1 MFIRK
6 EAGNMKPL
14 TNTLLTMALAA
25 ALCASAASATATE
38 PGVSITVYNSDMAL
52 VKDARPMDIRSGVHE
67 IAFPDVAQRIDPTS
81 VHFKVIEGPAA
92 SVWEQNYRF
101 DLASSS
107 KILEK
112 YLDMEIDVIGE
123 QADLFTGKLVSVDGS
138 SIVLDQGRGSGPVV
152 TLNREK
158 VSYIRFPSLPSGLIS
173 KPSLVWRIGAEQS
186 GERLVEVT
194 YMTSSINWHAEYVGI
209 IDADDERVDLAAWVS
224 IDNRSGASYE
234 DAQLDLVAGDVHRVQ
249 EQRMPRGMGLEAD
262 MVTMAKSAPEF
273 AEEQLFEY
281 YLYKLDTPATVAD
294 REIKQLTFFPSTTVD
309 VEKVLEFDYHRGSD
323 VRVLL
328 EFENSEEGGLGRAL
342 PAGKVRMYKEDSVAD
357 LQFIGEDRID
367 HTPKDEDVQLYLG
380 NAFDVKAE
388 RITMDSRKITN
399 RIHEEDYEIS
409 IRNHKDEAIVLRIV
423 EHPYGFWTVTRT
435 STEFEKVEANRI
447 EFDVPVEKDGEV
459 VVTYTVRYEH

>member
-1 MFIRK
+1 
-6 EAGNMKPL
+6 MKTFVCAL
-14 TNTLLTMALAA
+14 TAVVL
-25 ALCASAASATATE
+25 AASALGAAE

-52 VKDARPMDIRSGVHE
+52 VKDVRPVDIRSGVHE
-67 IAFPDVAQRIDPTS
+67 LRFPDVAQRIDATS
-81 VHFKVIEGPAA
+81 VHFKVLEGPDA

-112 YLDMEIDVIGE
+112 YLEMEIDVIGE
-123 QADLFTGKLVSVDGS
+123 QADLFTGKLVSFDGS
-138 SIVLDQGRGSGPVV
+138 SIVLDQGRGAGPVV

-173 KPSLVWRIGAEQS
+173 KPSLVWKIGAEQS

-194 YMTSSINWHAEYVGI
+194 YMTSSINWHAEYVGV
-209 IDADDERVDLAAWVS
+209 IDAEDDWIDLAAWVS
-224 IDNRSGASYE
+224 IDNRSGAPYK

-249 EQRMPRGMGLEAD
+249 EQRMTRDMAFEAEL
-262 MVTMAKSAPEF
+262 MAAAKGAPEF

-294 REIKQLTFFPSTTVD
+294 REIKQLTFFPSTKVD

-328 EFENSEEGGLGRAL
+328 EFENSEAGGLGRAL
-342 PAGKVRMYKEDSVAD
+342 PAGKVRMYKEDSASD

-380 NAFDVKAE
+380 NAFDVKVE
-388 RITMDSRKITN
+388 RTTTDARKITN
-399 RIHEEDYEIS
+399 RIREEDYELS
-409 IRNHKDEAIVLRIV
+409 IRNHKDEGIVLRVV
-423 EHPYGFWTVTRT
+423 EHPYGYWTVTQT
-435 STEFEKVEANRI
+435 SHEFEKVEANRI
-447 EFDVPVEKDGEV
+447 EFHVPVETDGEV
-459 VVTYTVRYEH
+459 VVRYTVRYEF